1 MARKRQ
7 NKSFK
12 KAKISFLAEV
22 AHVCHYCNIKTISKP
37 NQKTSTTVDHILPQE
52 THPHLKADKNNF
64 VVACG
69 SCNSWKSNMSYEAFK
84 TIMATKEN
92 RDYKVAA

>member
-22 AHVCHYCNIKTISKP
+22 DHVCHYCNIKTIAKP

-52 THPHLKADKNNF
+52 THPHLKADKKNF

-84 TIMATKEN
+84 TIIASKEN

>member
-7 NKSFK
+7 NKSYK
-12 KAKISFLAEV
+12 RAKDAFLAEV
-22 AHVCHYCNIKTISKP
+22 DHVCHYCNVKTISKP

-52 THPHLKADKNNF
+52 THPHLKADKSNF

-69 SCNSWKSNMSYEAFK
+69 SCNSWKSNMSYETFMTLMTK
-84 TIMATKEN
+84 KEN

>member
-7 NKSFK
+7 NKSYK
-12 KAKISFLAEV
+12 KAKDAFLKEV
-22 AHVCHYCNIKTISKP
+22 DHICHYCNIKTISKP

-52 THPHLKADKNNF
+52 THPHLKADKSNF

-69 SCNSWKSNMSYEAFK
+69 SCNSWKSNMSYETFMTLMTK
-84 TIMATKEN
+84 KEN

>member
-7 NKSFK
+7 SKSYK
-12 KAKISFLAEV
+12 RAKDAFLAEV
-22 AHVCHYCNIKTISKP
+22 KHECHYCGVKTISKP

-52 THPHLKADKNNF
+52 THPHLKADKSNF

-84 TIMATKEN
+84 TLIATKEN